1 MAWEFLFDNL
11 EKPILMFK
19 MNNVIGLT
27 TVTSPSD
34 NVWGKQQQSQ
44 FK

>member
-1 MAWEFLFDNL
+1 MVARLTFLEHD
-11 EKPILMFK
+11 PILMFK

-27 TVTSPSD
+27 TVTSPRD